1 MRFRRS
7 FAIFRNEL
15 RILAGDPAPMIVFIA
30 MPLVLMAFMEPV
42 VDGALAASSEGA
54 SGADHVVPGMAVMS
68 AFFFAG
74 ATALAFFREHG
85 WGTWDRLRS
94 SPASGLEILT
104 GKFVLGF
111 ASVLVQ
117 ILVLFTLGGL
127 IYGLEVRGSVT
138 ALALVSALVA
148 ITVVTVGVALVSACR
163 TIQQVNAVVNLGA
176 LGFAGFGGAFTPVTM
191 LPGWME
197 DAAPA
202 TPTYWAMEAYR
213 SIIVDGEGWS
223 AIAGP
228 AAMLVAFAALFTVIA
243 LSRLRFE
250 DAKTSWS

>member
-1 MRFRRS
+1 
-7 FAIFRNEL
+7 
-15 RILAGDPAPMIVFIA
+15 MIVFIA

-42 VDGALAASSEGA
+42 VSGALAREGLGG

-74 ATALAFFREHG
+74 STALAFFREHG
-85 WGTWDRLRS
+85 WGTWDRLRA
-94 SPASGLEILT
+94 SPVSDGEILA
-104 GKFVLGF
+104 GKIVPGF
-111 ASVLVQ
+111 AAVLVQ
-117 ILVLFTLGGL
+117 ILVLFGLGGL
-127 IYGLEVRGSVT
+127 IYDLDVRGSMT

-148 ITVVTVGVALVSACR
+148 LTVVTVAVALVAVSR

-176 LGFAGFGGAFTPVTM
+176 LTFAGFGGAFTPVSM
-191 LPGWME
+191 LPAWME

-202 TPTYWAMEAYR
+202 TPTYWAMRAYH
-213 SIIVDGEGWS
+213 SIVVDGEGW
-223 AIAGP
+223 AAAVGP
-228 AAMLVAFAALFTVIA
+228 AAVLAGFATLFTVIA